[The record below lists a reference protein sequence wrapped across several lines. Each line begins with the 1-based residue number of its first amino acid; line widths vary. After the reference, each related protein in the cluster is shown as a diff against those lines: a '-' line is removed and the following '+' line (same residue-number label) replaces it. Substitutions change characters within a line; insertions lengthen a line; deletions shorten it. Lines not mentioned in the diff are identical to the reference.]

1 MNTIDTKMAHS
12 NPPQLDIENG
22 TAPRSGEFM
31 RDSEKL
37 VLPEENNEEQGEYGN
52 LVRYISNY
60 KDGRRQSTV
69 AGDDDDLP
77 KAHWWSK
84 KRGPVGADFET
95 PDDWL
100 ITDMKLGLTT
110 QEVESRRKRTGWN
123 ELTTESTN
131 LFVQFLSYFQGPILY
146 GWYPLLNPES
156 SPIDVSN

>member
-1 MNTIDTKMAHS
+1 MAH
-12 NPPQLDIENG
+12 NIPPQGDIENG

-37 VLPEENNEEQGEYGN
+37 VLPEDGNEEAGEYGN

-146 GWYPLLNPES
+146 GLLTPLFPEPRELS
-156 SPIDVSN
+156 